1 MPDKDMPERMTSF
14 NEYVMLSILEKARA
28 DSVINEQRRK
38 IRELTMLS
46 MLLKDR
52 LRESDPESAAFL
64 ERIE

>member
-1 MPDKDMPERMTSF
+1 MPYKDMPERMTSF

-28 DSVINEQRRK
+28 DRVINEQRRK

-52 LRESDPESAAFL
+52 LRESDPESATFL